1 MRPLEPAVPANTAR
15 EAGWLESSSDY
26 ENPRDFSPNSG
37 DGAGSVR
44 EQAIQRHSNA
54 QNNVLGQRPS
64 SLFEREGDGG
74 RRGVSDSP
82 LKTHHLHA
90 RSAPEAR
97 KVRSETSGEVYH
109 LNRIRKESA
118 TRDQR
123 PAGHSQ
129 TIASETHVS
138 ALSQNLP
145 THPHLS
151 GGKKSD
157 GQSMDEYGLD
167 MTRQA

>member
-1 MRPLEPAVPANTAR
+1 MVAVEEFQT
-15 EAGWLESSSDY
+15 
-26 ENPRDFSPNSG
+26 
-37 DGAGSVR
+37 
-44 EQAIQRHSNA
+44 
-54 QNNVLGQRPS
+54 
-64 SLFEREGDGG
+64 
-74 RRGVSDSP
+74 P

-167 MTRQA
+167 ITSKASLNRERAALVCCLVFCF